1 MGSMLSLGNFDTIAG
16 KKVLT
21 GGSLGLDVKEIIEG
35 TVFPKKL
42 EIEKIED
49 SLSITNKKSLV
60 FKELSM
66 YVKNLEISAN
76 SLKNAVG
83 NNNDIFS
90 KRNVSTTMGNGA
102 AADNYIS
109 INVENGALIED
120 FSIEVQQTAK
130 AKMQQSWAFS
140 SKTDGVTNDPSA
152 PASGE
157 FNAGTFQI
165 NGVDITLDA
174 GDSLSTIQDK
184 INAKSSATNVSAKI
198 IQPDVGQFRLILE
211 SSLTGVEN
219 AYILNDPSNILNNVF
234 TQDPTNNPNL
244 DVQAAQDAVMVYN
257 GSITVTR
264 PSNKITDFI
273 DNITFTLS
281 EETKAGD
288 IINVSINP
296 DTKSVHDA
304 ITQFV
309 ENYNVLT
316 IFIQQQDFIAAQKP
330 DKDETNDEKTTRLAN
345 LKKDSLVKTIKSNV
359 KNILTQ
365 ALEGLPDYNTL
376 ASIGITFVK
385 KENVVVQENNYT
397 GVLVTDDNKLN
408 SALSDN
414 MEDVKKLFGLNFTS
428 DSANLSI
435 GAKRGTNIN
444 VSSLKFDID
453 VNRAAP
459 EDRVRV
465 TYTSPTDSSPV
476 TINAS
481 LTLKNPDDV
490 TQGYNIQGIAGTILE
505 NFDFSYTGNGVETI
519 NSSITQGFGDKI
531 SNYIS
536 ELNKEEAFTKAQ
548 KTLTDSVE
556 KYKKEIEK
564 KNEAMDKEREFLLN
578 KYGKLEALFREL
590 NSTLEFLEAQQQ
602 YSTK

>member
-21 GGSLGLDVKEIIEG
+21 GGSLGLDVKSIIEG

-60 FKELSM
+60 FKEMST
-66 YVKNLEISAN
+66 YVKNLETSAN
-76 SLKNAVG
+76 LLKNVAG
-83 NNNDIFS
+83 NNDDIFS
-90 KRNVSTTMGNGA
+90 KRNITTTMGNGA
-102 AADNYIS
+102 AADNFIS
-109 INVENGALIED
+109 ISVKNGAPIEN
-120 FSIEVQQTAK
+120 FSIEVQKIAK

-152 PASGE
+152 PVSGE

-165 NGVDITLDA
+165 NGIGITLDT

-184 INAKSSATNVSAKI
+184 INAKSSTTNVSAKV
-198 IQPDVGQFRLILE
+198 IQPDIGQYRLILE
-211 SSLTGVEN
+211 SNLTGVEN
-219 AYILNDPSNILNNVF
+219 AYTLNDSSNVLNNVF
-234 TQDPTNNPNL
+234 TQDTTNNPNL

-264 PSNKITDFI
+264 SSNKIIDFI
-273 DNITFTLS
+273 DNIIFTLS

-288 IINVSINP
+288 IINVSVSP
-296 DTKSVHDA
+296 DTKPVHDS

-359 KNILTQ
+359 KNIITQ
-365 ALEGLPDYNTL
+365 AVEGLPDCNTL
-376 ASIGITFVK
+376 ASIGITFAK
-385 KENVVVQENNYT
+385 KETAVFQENNYT
-397 GVLVTDDNKLN
+397 GVLVINDNKLN

-414 MEDVKKLFGLNFTS
+414 IEDVKKLFGLNLTS
-428 DSANLSI
+428 DSDNLSL
-435 GAKRGTNIN
+435 GAKRGTNID
-444 VSSLKFDID
+444 VSSFSFDID
-453 VNRAAP
+453 VNRADP
-459 EDRVRV
+459 KDKVRV
-465 TYTSPTDSSPV
+465 TYTSPTDASPV

-490 TQGYNIQGIAGTILE
+490 TQGYNIQGMAGTILE

-536 ELNKEEAFTKAQ
+536 ELNKEEAFIKAQ

-564 KNEAMDKEREFLLN
+564 KNEAMDKERNFLLE
-578 KYGKLEALFREL
+578 KYGRLEALFREL

>member
-21 GGSLGLDVKEIIEG
+21 GGSLGLDVKSIIEG

-60 FKELSM
+60 FKELST
-66 YVKNLEISAN
+66 YVKNLETSA
-76 SLKNAVG
+76 SLLKNAAG
-83 NNNDIFS
+83 NKDDIFS
-90 KRNVSTTMGNGA
+90 KRNVAATMGNGVG
-102 AADNYIS
+102 ADNYIS
-109 INVENGALIED
+109 ISVKNGAPIEN
-120 FSIEVQQTAK
+120 FSIEVQKTAK
-130 AKMQQSWAFS
+130 AKIQQSWAFS
-140 SKTDGVTNDPSA
+140 SKTDGVTNDPTTPS
-152 PASGE
+152 SGE
-157 FNAGTFQI
+157 FNAGIFQI
-165 NGVDITLDA
+165 NGIDITLDE

-184 INAKSSATNVSAKI
+184 INAKSSTTNVSAKI
-198 IQPDVGQFRLILE
+198 LQPDVGQYRLILE
-211 SSLTGVEN
+211 SNLTGVEN
-219 AYILNDPSNILNNVF
+219 AYTLNDPSNVLNNVF
-234 TQDPTNNPNL
+234 TQDPTNNPSL

-288 IINVSINP
+288 IINVSVSP
-296 DTKSVHDA
+296 DTKSVHDS

-316 IFIQQQDFIAAQKP
+316 MFIQQQDFIAAQKP

>member
-1 MGSMLSLGNFDTIAG
+1 MGSMLSLGNFDTIGG

-60 FKELSM
+60 FKELST
-66 YVKNLEISAN
+66 YVKNLETSAT
-76 SLKNAVG
+76 SLKNAAG
-83 NNNDIFS
+83 NNKDVFS
-90 KRNVSTTMGNGA
+90 KRNVSTTMGNGT

-109 INVENGALIED
+109 ISAKNGAPIEN
-120 FSIEVQQTAK
+120 FSIEVQKIAK
-130 AKMQQSWAFS
+130 AKMQQSWSFS

-152 PASGE
+152 PASGK
-157 FNAGTFQI
+157 FNAGIFQI
-165 NGVDITLDA
+165 NGIDITLDV

-198 IQPDVGQFRLILE
+198 IQPDVGQYRLILE

-219 AYILNDPSNILNNVF
+219 AYILNDPSNVLNNVF

-257 GSITVTR
+257 GNITVTR

-288 IINVSINP
+288 IINASISP
-296 DTKSVHDA
+296 DTKAAHDA

-359 KNILTQ
+359 KNIITQ
-365 ALEGLPDYNTL
+365 AVEGLPDHNTL
-376 ASIGITFVK
+376 ASIGITFAK
-385 KENVVVQENNYT
+385 KEAAVFQENNYT
-397 GVLVTDDNKLN
+397 GVLVIDDNKLN

-428 DSANLSI
+428 DSANLSM

-444 VSSLKFDID
+444 ADSFKFDID
-453 VNRAAP
+453 VNRADLN
-459 EDRVRV
+459 DRVRV

-505 NFDFSYTGNGVETI
+505 NFDFSYTGNGVEII